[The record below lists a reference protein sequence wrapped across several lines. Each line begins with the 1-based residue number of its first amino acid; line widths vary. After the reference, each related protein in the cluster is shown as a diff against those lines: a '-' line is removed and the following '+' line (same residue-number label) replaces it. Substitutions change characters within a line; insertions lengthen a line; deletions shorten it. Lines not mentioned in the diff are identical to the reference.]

1 MDFTYD
7 IEVSLSSKELRR
19 GRKASVEV
27 KIKNATKEIEY
38 CEGALKKYKGQKKLN
53 QTGIDTY
60 GLSAPI
66 PIIAPKG
73 TYEVEIYAVS
83 RDGEKGPAYD
93 LEIKII

>member
-7 IEVSLSSKELRR
+7 MDVSISSNELKR
-19 GRKASVEV
+19 GRRASVEV
-27 KIKNATKEIEY
+27 KIKNATKEVDY
-38 CEGALKKYKGQKKLN
+38 CEGALKKYKGQKKLDK
-53 QTGIDTY
+53 TGNDTY

-73 TYEVEIYAVS
+73 TYGVEIYAVS
-83 RDGEKGPAYD
+83 KDGEKGPAYD